1 MNRQEKRKRPIAT
14 LQKSSVALNRPV
26 ALLGS
31 AVSKRPNKDTAS
43 LPSIVCSSEGIH
55 NMIMIINPHRIVKL
69 LAFHSSDAQ
78 YNSFWR
84 SKKIENKTAL
94 LNTKAVNIE
103 IGPRQGLLTQCL
115 PGFPARLRRLCQG
128 LLLFVFAGMRPA
140 LYSFAP
146 RCPAEPKTI
155 GLVDLP
161 MAFQVLLFPGHFK
174 LAAVVFQGGDHA
186 ETFP

>member
-55 NMIMIINPHRIVKL
+55 NMIINPHRIVKL

-128 LLLFVFAGMRPA
+128 LLLFVFAGMCPA

-146 RCPAEPKTI
+146 RCPAEPKTK